1 MFSLEGKVAV
11 VTGGAMGVGKAVAER
26 LAASGATV
34 YVADIADGSNVASSL
49 GGEFVR
55 TDVSDEAQVKRLMDT
70 AAELNGHID
79 ACVNNAGILFEA
91 PITETTSQMIERQF
105 QVNAMGVFYGMKH
118 AIGHMRPGGSI
129 VNTASVAAA
138 MAFPDYIGYC
148 ASKAAC
154 VSMTKVAALEFGPL
168 GVRVNCVSPISI
180 DTPMLA
186 AQKGRDAE
194 IALLSCASAL
204 GRILQPEEVA
214 AVVHFLVAD
223 DCPVISGQAVSI
235 DAGCSAGF
243 SEAFIA
249 AATSAAGLS

>member
-26 LAASGATV
+26 LASNGARV
-34 YVADIADGSNVASSL
+34 VVADIVDASDVAASL

-55 TDVSDEAQVKRLMDT
+55 ADVSDEAQVKRLMDA

-79 ACVNNAGILFEA
+79 ACVNNAGILLEA
-91 PITETTSQMIERQF
+91 PLTETTAEMIERQF
-105 QVNAMGVFYGMKH
+105 RVNALGVFFGMKH

-129 VNTASVAAA
+129 VNTASVAGA
-138 MAFPDYIGYC
+138 MAFPDYVGYC

-186 AQKGRDAE
+186 AQEGRDAE
-194 IALLSCASAL
+194 IAVLSCASAL

-223 DCPVISGQAVSI
+223 DCPMITGHDLAV
-235 DAGCSAGF
+235 DAGCSTGF
-243 SEAFIA
+243 SKAFVEA
-249 AATSAAGLS
+249 AARA